1 MSRRMDI
8 VDPRLKAYAVQH
20 TSPLDD
26 GLAAVADATRAQ
38 TPSPNMMS
46 GVVEARL
53 LEALIVASRATRVL
67 EIGTFTGF
75 GALAMAG
82 ALAEGGRVT
91 TIEADPDTAK
101 LARRHIAAD
110 PRGAR
115 VDLLEGDA
123 RGLLPGLDG
132 PFDVVYVDAWK
143 SDYPAYLDLV
153 LPLLAPH
160 GVIAFDNTLRSGRVL
175 DAGDDMAAF
184 NARVQDD
191 PRVRNALL
199 TVGDG
204 VLLVWPAAVAG

>member
-1 MSRRMDI
+1 MDI
-8 VDPRLKAYAVQH
+8 VDPRIEAYAVQH
-20 TSPLDD
+20 TSPLDE

-53 LEALIVASRATRVL
+53 LQALVVASRATRVL

-82 ALAEGGRVT
+82 ALAEGGSVT
-91 TIEADPDTAK
+91 TIEADPDTAA
-101 LARRHIAAD
+101 LARRHIDAD

-123 RGLLPGLDG
+123 RRLLPGLDG

-143 SDYPAYLDLV
+143 PDYPAYLDLV

-160 GVIAFDNTLRSGRVL
+160 GVIAFDNTLGSGRVL

-191 PRVRNALL
+191 PRVCNALL

-204 VLLVWPAAVAG
+204 VLLVWHAATAG